1 MTGGLSFVSLPRNGS
16 ITNLIVIA
24 VTPSGSLFSASVT
37 VELEPTRNAMEIEKR
52 SYTVYIDDGP
62 TDGGSTVLT
71 SIDGGGCNNYTILG
85 GDCVS

>member
-1 MTGGLSFVSLPRNGS
+1 
-16 ITNLIVIA
+16 
-24 VTPSGSLFSASVT
+24 
-37 VELEPTRNAMEIEKR
+37 MEIEKR

-71 SIDGGGCNNYTILG
+71 RIDGGGCNNYTILG